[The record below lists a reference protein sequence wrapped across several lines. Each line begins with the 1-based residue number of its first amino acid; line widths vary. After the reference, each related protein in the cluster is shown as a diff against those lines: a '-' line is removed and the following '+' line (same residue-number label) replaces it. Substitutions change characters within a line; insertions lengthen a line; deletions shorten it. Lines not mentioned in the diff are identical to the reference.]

1 MSGFRG
7 RRWRVAAGRC
17 TVLLGWCGGIFTGG
31 KDLVV
36 IPGNIIVFE
45 GSIERGDFA
54 VNDELCD
61 DILFPIF
68 GGRVDP
74 LGSEITKVDDRILV
88 MCAVR

>member
-7 RRWRVAAGRC
+7 RRGRVIAGPCAIMVDR
-17 TVLLGWCGGIFTGG
+17 GGRIFTGG

-36 IPGNIIVFE
+36 IPRDIIVFE

-61 DILFPIF
+61 DILFPISTS
-68 GGRVDP
+68 RVHP
-74 LGSEITKVDDRILV
+74 LGSEITKVDCILV
-88 MCAVR
+88 MCSVR

>member
-7 RRWRVAAGRC
+7 RRSVTAGSC
-17 TVLLGWCGGIFTGG
+17 TVLVDRGRRIFTGG

-36 IPGNIIVFE
+36 IPRDIIVFE

-61 DILFPIF
+61 DILFPISTAS
-68 GGRVDP
+68 VHP
-74 LGSEITKVDDRILV
+74 LGSEIAKVDCILV
-88 MCAVR
+88 MCSVR

>member
-1 MSGFRG
+1 M
-7 RRWRVAAGRC
+7 
-17 TVLLGWCGGIFTGG
+17 
-31 KDLVV
+31 VV